1 MTKSDGSI
9 RIDTTINTSNF
20 TEKIEKMKAAME
32 NFAGLSNQAFAS
44 QSKAIISYQAKIQQT
59 EAEISRLTQQM
70 NILRSQPVTNS
81 TIENLKVNIAQTEK
95 EVQKI
100 TDLMKNLQNQTGDVK
115 LMTKFSSQI
124 DEANMKLYQL
134 DEKRAAMLNAEVS
147 AITPAGFNQD
157 NYIDTAEKNLQK
169 TSAEWRN
176 INKEIQKTE
185 SQIAKYK
192 QKLDEASK
200 IKGIDTADYSTAQKK
215 LDSLNSKLDTYRS
228 KLKNAEKSEKN
239 KISDKFAALAQR
251 VDKANAKLKEYNRQ
265 MSQAGEKTEKTKNK
279 TSSLNTGINTL
290 MSSMKK
296 LALVF
301 GVTFSVRQLYN
312 WSKAWKDA
320 YKVQLQAETQ
330 VATTMLNSTNATL
343 ENVQAIK
350 ELASAQQALGIV
362 GDEVQLAG
370 LQELA
375 VYSDEVDTLK
385 KLLPAMNNLA
395 AQRYGYVVTTENAK
409 SVANLFGK
417 ALQGNTAMLKRNGF
431 ALSESQENI
440 FKYGTESER
449 AALLAEMV
457 SKNIGNMNEALAS
470 TDIGK
475 QQQLSNTVGDL
486 KELYGNIVSKIY
498 TLMIPALNKLV
509 TLLTNIGNLALD
521 GLRSVYKLLGKD
533 FDTTNL
539 SIGSMAGDIDTAT
552 DSAENLADAVSDVEK
567 ASKGALASFDELELI
582 SQPEIANK
590 DSSAVA
596 DTADEVASANN
607 AMKDLN
613 NTTDD
618 CNLSSSKLYQALK
631 KLAEQLERLKNFSG
645 QALTD
650 FYETFLKPLKDWT
663 INEALPRFIETLADG
678 MARVN
683 WQKIND
689 SLKELWKALEPF
701 AENIGEGLLWLWENV
716 LVPFGTWTLNK
727 AVPVFLDLLA
737 SAVNL
742 LNAGIEVFKPLGVW
756 LWEEFL
762 KPLASFAGDLAISAI
777 EGITNAVQGL
787 TNFITENKD
796 EIETWIPV
804 LSGIATGLA
813 TAFAFKWITGLAPK
827 FAKITALI
835 LKIAGKVKYLYNAF
849 MALAGINGI
858 IGGIGAS
865 ISALWLT
872 FKSFMTGLSPFAK
885 IGVTITALAATV
897 TTAYSAFKKL
907 SDGSISLGKAIANI
921 SVVAVPAGVAL
932 YAMLGPIGAVAVAL
946 GALIGAFAGAASAQ
960 KEMAQE
966 MVTNAVF
973 DGIGTPITE
982 YSNTIKSLADTISNE
997 QEKIMDLGNTFEN
1010 NNQSISD
1017 NIENLGMLIGQ
1028 FETTGTMTSE
1038 NAAEIQTAVHNI
1050 ADAISDNLSTGTQA
1064 IVESLGASF
1073 NDLALKSSGAVTD
1086 MVADLYLLQNEGDAK
1101 LTSLTQQIDETTV
1114 KLSEMDKTSPEYAE
1128 TKQKFEELY
1137 QQLVSYQTASD
1148 TAVTSSDLLKQSMS
1162 NLSDEK
1168 IDLMDDATAAQTIND
1183 ITTDYKKAIDDL
1195 EAGKAQQLK
1204 NIESYQ
1210 QQLDALELDYDVK
1223 MFDDMK
1229 DKVFENYTSQEQE
1242 LTKTVNDVTSKIEQQ
1257 LTKSV
1262 DDAMIDAQAEAS
1274 QGIAGYFNYLGAYI
1288 KTMGTDKT
1296 ADQYLHDSLYDSVA
1310 GETTKALQDAKTVI
1324 NTEANMLGLNVV
1336 DGVTSGINDNADNA
1350 KDAIDDVSNAMQTE
1364 FKEKND
1370 IHSPSKVYDEYGMY
1384 IVQGLSQGISNN
1396 AVIAITSVAQLMSNM
1411 LDVSQS
1417 GLGNLVNAFNSAFDS
1432 VLNSMQNFNYNMI
1445 TGIKDTLNTIISDL
1459 NTMLGGI
1466 NAVQFELPMGAGH
1479 FGVDI
1484 PSIPHLATGGLIP
1497 PRSEFMAVLGD
1508 NRRENEIVSP
1518 VSAMKQAV
1526 MEAISESGISS
1537 DRPINLYLDGEIL
1550 FSSMRDKNRQYVKQ
1564 TGKSAF

>member
-20 TEKIEKMKAAME
+20 TEKIEKMKAAMQ
-32 NFAGLSNQAFAS
+32 NFAGISNQAFTN

-81 TIENLKVNIAQTEK
+81 TIENLKVSIAQTEK
-95 EVQKI
+95 EIQKV
-100 TDLMKNLQNQTGDVK
+100 TDLIKNLKNQTGDVK

-124 DEANMKLYQL
+124 DEAKMKLYQL

-147 AITPAGFNQD
+147 AITPAGLNQD
-157 NYIDTAEKNLQK
+157 DYIGTAEKNLQK
-169 TSAEWRN
+169 TSSEWRN

-185 SQIAKYK
+185 SEIVKYK

-200 IKGIDTADYSTAQKK
+200 IKGINTADYSAAQKK

-228 KLKNAEKSEKN
+228 KLQNAEKSEKN
-239 KISDKFAALAQR
+239 KISDKFAALSER
-251 VDKANAKLKEYNRQ
+251 VDKANAKLKEYNQQ

-279 TSSLNTGINTL
+279 TSALNTGINTL

-320 YKVQLQAETQ
+320 YKVQLQSETQ

-350 ELASAQQALGIV
+350 ELASAQQRLGVV

-370 LQELA
+370 LQQLA
-375 VYSDEVDTLK
+375 VYSDEADTLK

-409 SVANLFGK
+409 SVADLFGK

-475 QQQLSNTVGDL
+475 QQQLANTVGDL

-567 ASKGALASFDELELI
+567 ASKGALASFDELEVIGKSDNPFNDETADNLY
-582 SQPEIANK
+582 
-590 DSSAVA
+590 
-596 DTADEVASANN
+596 DTANSSVNANSA
-607 AMKDLN
+607 MSDLKE
-613 NTTDD
+613 TTDELD
-618 CNLSSSKLYQALK
+618 LSSSKLYQSLK
-631 KLAEQLERLKNFSG
+631 KLWEVLK
-645 QALTD
+645 
-650 FYETFLKPLKDWT
+650 
-663 INEALPRFIETLADG
+663 
-678 MARVN
+678 
-683 WQKIND
+683 
-689 SLKELWKALEPF
+689 PF
-701 AENIGEGLLWLWENV
+701 AENIGEGLAWFHKNV
-716 LVPFGTWTLNK
+716 LVPLGTWTVNK
-727 AVPVFLDLLA
+727 AVPAFLDLLS
-737 SAVNL
+737 SAIGF
-742 LNAGIEVFKPLGVW
+742 LNAVIEVFKPLGLW

-777 EGITNAVQGL
+777 KGIANAVQGL

-804 LSGIATGLA
+804 FSGIAAGLA

-835 LKIAGKVKYLYNAF
+835 LKFSGKVKYLYNAF
-849 MALAGINGI
+849 MALAGVNGI

-872 FKSFMTGLSPFAK
+872 FRNFMTGLSPLAK
-885 IGVTITALAATV
+885 IGVTITALAATI

-982 YSNTIKSLADTISNE
+982 YSNTIKGLADTISNE
-997 QEKIMDLGNTFEN
+997 QSRILELGNSIEM
-1010 NNQSISD
+1010 NNQTIDDNLTNLSMLMGSVKATGDLTEESANKIIESFNAVADGIS
-1017 NIENLGMLIGQ
+1017 ENLSL
-1028 FETTGTMTSE
+1028 
-1038 NAAEIQTAVHNI
+1038 
-1050 ADAISDNLSTGTQA
+1050 GTQG
-1064 IVESLGASF
+1064 IIEGLGTSF
-1073 NDLALKSSGAVTD
+1073 NDLAGASGS
-1086 MVADLYLLQNEGDAK
+1086 MVSEMLSQLYLLQSEGDAYLATLK
-1101 LTSLTQQIDETTV
+1101 SDFAEA
-1114 KLSEMDKTSPEYAE
+1114 EMAMLNLDPNSAEY
-1128 TKQKFEELY
+1128 EEAAKKVEDLRKEITEY
-1137 QQLVSYQTASD
+1137 SMITND
-1148 TAVTSSDLLKQSMS
+1148 AVTSADMMQQSLD

-1168 IDLMDDATAAQTIND
+1168 IDLMNVSTASQCL
-1183 ITTDYKKAIDDL
+1183 TDMAANYKQAMDDL
-1195 EAGKAQQLK
+1195 KNANSLAVKSIENEKEALK
-1204 NIESYQ
+1204 YRQGFLS
-1210 QQLDALELDYDVK
+1210 A
-1223 MFDDMK
+1223 DDIQFFNDLSK
-1229 DKVFENYTSQEQE
+1229 LVDENYTSQEQE
-1242 LTKTVNDVTSKIEQQ
+1242 LTTTFKNVNSKIEKQ
-1257 LTKSV
+1257 LTKSI

-1274 QGIAGYFNYLGAYI
+1274 QGITGYFNYLGAYI
-1288 KTMGTDKT
+1288 KTIGTDKT
-1296 ADQYLHDSLYDSVA
+1296 ADQYLHDTLYDSVA
-1310 GETTKALQDAKTVI
+1310 GETIKALQDAETVI

-1336 DGVTSGINDNADNA
+1336 DGVISGINDNADNA
-1350 KDAIDDVSNAMQTE
+1350 KSAIDDVSNAMQTE

-1459 NTMLGGI
+1459 NTMFGGI
-1466 NAVQFELPMGAGH
+1466 NAVQFELPMGTGH

-1484 PSIPHLATGGLIP
+1484 PAIPHLATGGLIP